1 MGCLKPPCVVI
12 SFAAGSTNTA
22 GACVCFGAGDVTQ
35 DVDLVACVRVC
46 VCLNTCLGV
55 WLFGSVCVRVCVG
68 VAKGCASLF
77 QFAYV
82 SVSEEAC
89 VHTHV
94 CAGPPP
100 PSSFITS
107 SLGLML
113 WVNKI

>member
-1 MGCLKPPCVVI
+1 M
-12 SFAAGSTNTA
+12 
-22 GACVCFGAGDVTQ
+22 
-35 DVDLVACVRVC
+35 
-46 VCLNTCLGV
+46 
-55 WLFGSVCVRVCVG
+55 
-68 VAKGCASLF
+68 AKGCASVF